1 MKILKLLNKKYFS
14 IILILLLGLS
24 SYAEEQPIDIWNIN
38 KKKIDEES
46 LQDNTENSKEEI
58 EIKDNSNS
66 SVYNMQ
72 SQKEVS
78 TINLEEKLD
87 TKEIKIIGLYDPED
101 YGLDINGNKVSLEQS
116 KIDAART
123 TLDAEYAALEYSRNR
138 AAEYPDFA
146 SQMDDIYHN
155 GIDGWKATIKT
166 IKDKYP
172 KPS

>member
-24 SYAEEQPIDIWNIN
+24 SYAEEQPIDIWNID

-46 LQDNTENSKEEI
+46 LKDNAENSKEEI

-78 TINLEEKLD
+78 LINLEEKLD
-87 TKEIKIIGLYDPED
+87 TKEIKIIGLYDPKN
-101 YGLDINGNKVSLEQS
+101 YGLDINMWSNSEGDQL
-116 KIDAART
+116 KI
-123 TLDAEYAALEYSRNR
+123 LFN
-138 AAEYPDFA
+138 
-146 SQMDDIYHN
+146 
-155 GIDGWKATIKT
+155 
-166 IKDKYP
+166 KYP
-172 KPS
+172 NG